1 MSFKNIDKKLEKET
15 EKKRLKK
22 KKIIETVIFGFVVLA
37 VIGGFIFAAVKLK
50 DNSLNEPVF
59 PVNAVVSTDQIKGNR
74 EAKTVLVEYS
84 DFQCPA
90 CAAYVPLTKQLL
102 EEFNDRIVFA
112 YRHFPLSQHKN
123 AKQAA
128 LASEAGGR
136 QGKFWQIHDMI
147 FENQEEWAE
156 TDNAEEIFIKYA
168 EKSGL
173 DIDRFKNDLKSEELK
188 NKIAAD
194 LRSGQ
199 SANINSTPT
208 FFLNGEKI
216 QPKNYEE
223 FKQMILLQIE
233 RVDGRIN
240 K

>member
-1 MSFKNIDKKLEKET
+1 MSFKNIDKKLEKEM

-22 KKIIETVIFGFVVLA
+22 KRAIKTVIFGFVVLA
-37 VIGGFIFAAVKLK
+37 VVGGFILAAVKLK
-50 DNSLNEPVF
+50 NNSLNEPVF
-59 PVNAVVSTDQIKGNR
+59 SVNAVVSTDQIKGNR

-90 CAAYVPLTKQLL
+90 CAAYAPLTKQLL
-102 EEFNDRIVFA
+102 EEFNDKIAFA

-123 AKQAA
+123 AEPAA

-156 TDNAEEIFIKYA
+156 TDNAEEIFIRYA
-168 EKSGL
+168 QMLGL
-173 DIDRFKNDLKSEELK
+173 DIEKFKSDLKLEELK
-188 NKIAAD
+188 KKITAD

-199 SANINSTPT
+199 AANVNSTPT

-216 QPKNYEE
+216 QPKSYEE
-223 FKQMILLQIE
+223 FKQMILSQIE
-233 RVDGRIN
+233 
-240 K
+240 

>member
-22 KKIIETVIFGFVVLA
+22 KKIIETVIFGFIVLA
-37 VIGGFIFAAVKLK
+37 VISGFIFAAVKLK
-50 DNSLNEPVF
+50 NNSLNEPVF

-90 CAAYVPLTKQLL
+90 CAAYAPLTKQLL
-102 EEFNDRIVFA
+102 EEFNDKIVFA
-112 YRHFPLSQHKN
+112 YRHFPLVQHKN

-128 LASEAGGR
+128 LASEAGG
-136 QGKFWQIHDMI
+136 QQSKFWQIHDMI

-173 DIDRFKNDLKSEELK
+173 DIDRFKNDLKSEELRK
-188 NKIAAD
+188 KITAD

-199 SANINSTPT
+199 TANINSTPT

-216 QPKNYEE
+216 QPKSYEE
-223 FKQMILLQIE
+223 FKQMILSQIE